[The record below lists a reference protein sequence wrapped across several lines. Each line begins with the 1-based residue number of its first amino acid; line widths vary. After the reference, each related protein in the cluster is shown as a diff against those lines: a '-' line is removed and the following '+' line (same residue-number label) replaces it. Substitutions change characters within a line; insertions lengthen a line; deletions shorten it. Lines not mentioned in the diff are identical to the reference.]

1 MRQAATGVLVLTM
14 VLLVHPSM
22 LIPVA
27 LVLFVVDAYLF
38 GLMLVLKI
46 PFNRWEARRFPSTR
60 L

>member
-1 MRQAATGVLVLTM
+1 LVLTM